1 MDATLSILPVDIR
14 VVWEAVLWNVGAVEE
29 MSLETTAYPTH
40 ISFGTLELPC
50 PHRRHFH
57 DCLIYPVVNQSGSM
71 DSREE
76 SNCQNRPSAEE
87 VDRDG

>member
-1 MDATLSILPVDIR
+1 
-14 VVWEAVLWNVGAVEE
+14 
-29 MSLETTAYPTH
+29 
-40 ISFGTLELPC
+40 
-50 PHRRHFH
+50 
-57 DCLIYPVVNQSGSM
+57 VVNQSGSM